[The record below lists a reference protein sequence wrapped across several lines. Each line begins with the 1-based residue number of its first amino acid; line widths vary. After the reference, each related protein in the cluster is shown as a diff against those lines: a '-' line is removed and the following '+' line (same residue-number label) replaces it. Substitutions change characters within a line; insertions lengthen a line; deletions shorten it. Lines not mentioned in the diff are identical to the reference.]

1 MKKLNKMNI
10 KTQRKIKKLIEAQ
23 KTIAEIKKKLKDQ
36 KLTTGNIYAV
46 AKTFNLKI
54 TKSKMERIASN
65 PNFQTLLIQKT
76 AGLITTQEMADL
88 LNVPFSTLY
97 SFLKNKK

>member
-1 MKKLNKMNI
+1 MDI
-10 KTQRKIKKLIEAQ
+10 KQQRKIKKMIEQQ
-23 KTIAEIKKKLKDQ
+23 KTIAEIKRKLKDQ
-36 KLTTGNIYAV
+36 KISTGNIYAV

-65 PNFQTLLIQKT
+65 ANFQTLLVQKNL
-76 AGLITTQEMADL
+76 GLLTTQEMADL
-88 LNVPFSTLY
+88 LNIPFSTLY

>member
-1 MKKLNKMNI
+1 MNI

-36 KLTTGNIYAV
+36 KLTAGNIYAV

-65 PNFQTLLIQKT
+65 PNFQTLLVQKNL
-76 AGLITTQEMADL
+76 GLLTTQEMADQ
-88 LNVPFSTLY
+88 LNIPFSTLY
-97 SFLKNKK
+97 SFLKKMNNNINN

>member
-1 MKKLNKMNI
+1 MNI

-36 KLTTGNIYAV
+36 KLTAGNIYAV

-54 TKSKMERIASN
+54 TKSKMECLTSPTFLA
-65 PNFQTLLIQKT
+65 LLSVQDFFGLT
-76 AGLITTQEMADL
+76 AFE
-88 LNVPFSTLY
+88 N
-97 SFLKNKK
+97 

>member
-1 MKKLNKMNI
+1 MNI
-10 KTQRKIKKLIEAQ
+10 KTQKQIKKLIEQQ

-36 KLTTGNIYAV
+36 KLTAGNIYAV

-65 PNFQTLLIQKT
+65 ANFQTLLIQKN

-97 SFLKNKK
+97 SFLKKLK

>member
-1 MKKLNKMNI
+1 MDI

-36 KLTTGNIYAV
+36 KLTAGNIYAV

-54 TKSKMERIASN
+54 TKSKMERIATN
-65 PNFQTLLIQKT
+65 PNFQTLLVQKN

-88 LNVPFSTLY
+88 LNIPFSTLY

>member
-1 MKKLNKMNI
+1 MNI
-10 KTQRKIKKLIEAQ
+10 KQQRKIKKLIEQQ

-54 TKSKMERIASN
+54 TKSKMERIAN
-65 PNFQTLLIQKT
+65 NANFQTLLVQKNL
-76 AGLITTQEMADL
+76 GLLTTQEMADL
-88 LNVPFSTLY
+88 LNIPFSTLY